1 MAIENNKLTTV
12 KILLLSIGIL
22 ICPIL
27 FIFISGDWFW
37 IEGWIFSLW
46 LMTIS
51 LSIFIYLYQK
61 DPELLAERLRQPG
74 TGNQKGWDV
83 YFIYLISIL
92 CFAWIIIIPLDSK
105 RYEWTKDFSFWVKLF
120 GGMAL
125 LKSFFFFYRSFID
138 NTFLSAL
145 VRIQTERN
153 HQVVST
159 GVYGLVRHPMYLGA
173 ILLFIGTPMLLG
185 SKYGLILGIIGSFI
199 LIARIFGEEKM
210 LVEELPGYE
219 DYEKKVKY
227 RLVPFVW

>member
-1 MAIENNKLTTV
+1 MAIENKLTTV
-12 KILLLSIGIL
+12 QILLLSIGIL

-46 LMTIS
+46 LTTIS
-51 LSIFIYLYQK
+51 ASTLIYLYQK

-92 CFAWIIIIPLDSK
+92 FFAWIIIMPLDGK
-105 RYEWTKDFSFWVKLF
+105 RYEWTTNFPFWVKCL
-120 GGMAL
+120 GGIAL
-125 LKSFFFFYRSFID
+125 LKSFFFFYRSFTD

-145 VRIQTERN
+145 VRIQTERD

-159 GVYGLVRHPMYLGA
+159 GVYGFVRHPMYLGA
-173 ILLFIGTPMLLG
+173 ILLFIGTPMLLS
-185 SKYGLILGIIGSFI
+185 SKYGLILGIIGSFTV
-199 LIARIFGEEKM
+199 IARIFGEEKM

>member
-1 MAIENNKLTTV
+1 MAIENNKLTTG
-12 KILLLSIGIL
+12 KILLSIIFIL
-22 ICPIL
+22 MLPIL
-27 FIFISGDWFW
+27 VMFISGDWFW
-37 IEGWIFSLW
+37 VEGWIFSLW

-61 DPELLAERLRQPG
+61 DPQLLAERLRQPG
-74 TGNQKGWDV
+74 TGNQKAWDV
-83 YFIYLISIL
+83 YFIYLILIL
-92 CFAWIIIIPLDSK
+92 CFAWIIIIPLDAK
-105 RYEWTKDFSFWVKLF
+105 RYEWTTDFPFWVKLL
-120 GGMAL
+120 GGIAL
-125 LKSFFFFYRSFID
+125 LKSFFFFYRSFTD

-159 GVYGLVRHPMYLGA
+159 GVYSFLRHPMYLGA
-173 ILLFIGTPMLLG
+173 ILLFIGTPMLLS

-210 LVEELPGYE
+210 LVEELPGYK